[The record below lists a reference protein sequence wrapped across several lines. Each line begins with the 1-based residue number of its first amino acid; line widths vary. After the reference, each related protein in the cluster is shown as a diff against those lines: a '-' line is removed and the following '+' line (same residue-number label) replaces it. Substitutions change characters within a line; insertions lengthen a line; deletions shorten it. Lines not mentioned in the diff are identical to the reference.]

1 MIKEDFMEELL
12 LWVDDNDQVIGYGEK
27 LMTHEQKRL
36 HRAFSVFLYNRNNQ
50 KLLLHRRADGK
61 YHSGGLWTNSCC
73 SHPRKGESLTQA
85 VLRRL
90 REELGF
96 ALTDTEYAKLLGEDK
111 SLSEAGKFRYF
122 HDYGQY
128 AESEIDHVFYIP
140 ISRKEVY
147 LSPDPEEIS
156 DILWISTGE
165 LQAWI
170 KREPQAFTAWFSQ
183 AFSLICAQIS
193 GETTV

>member
-1 MIKEDFMEELL
+1 MEELL
-12 LWVDDNDQVIGYGEK
+12 LWVDENDEVIGYGEK
-27 LMTHEQKRL
+27 LLTHEQKRL
-36 HRAFSVFLYNRNNQ
+36 HRAFSVFLYNRNDR

-96 ALTDTEYAKLLGEDK
+96 ELTDAELEKITEAGDTIREV
-111 SLSEAGKFRYF
+111 GKFRYF

-140 ISRKEVY
+140 ISRDEVV
-147 LSPDPEEIS
+147 LTPNPEEIS
-156 DILWISTGE
+156 EILWITAEE
-165 LQAWI
+165 LQEW
-170 KREPQAFTAWFSQ
+170 KSDRPQDFTAWFSQ
-183 AFSLICAQIS
+183 AFSMVYPQIRS
-193 GETTV
+193 EEDGQNQA